1 MKYCVKVIINV
12 LFMAG
17 FRKLYIKG
25 KCLPIEK
32 YFRGK
37 DLELL
42 RERTPHTYMAFTLN
56 LFHKLPDWNSV

>member
-1 MKYCVKVIINV
+1 
-12 LFMAG
+12 MAG

-32 YFRGK
+32 YSMGI

-42 RERTPHTYMAFTLN
+42 IESIHDTYMAFTLN
-56 LFHKLPDWNSV
+56 LFHKLPGWNSS